1 MRLLSSP
8 IVLSE
13 QNVGRTLYTGYKRVT
28 PVVIQVAP
36 LFTAELGGVCGDMP
50 EDRNQTHPLYGAD
63 LKTLWHVWHQAGGGN
78 PGRRQ
83 GRLFRA
89 FLVAG
94 ARFPFTVA
102 ESLYVA
108 TSCAKS
114 GPVEAPVF
122 ILGHWRSGTT
132 HLYNVL
138 SKAPHFAYVSP
149 FATALP
155 WDFLL
160 LGNILR
166 PLLEKQLPKHR
177 YIDRVA
183 VDPDSPQEDE
193 IALANMSPVT
203 GELLSMRQW
212 AHVATEIFQWQ
223 TGVSG

>member
-1 MRLLSSP
+1 
-8 IVLSE
+8 
-13 QNVGRTLYTGYKRVT
+13 
-28 PVVIQVAP
+28 
-36 LFTAELGGVCGDMP
+36 MP

-149 FATALP
+149 FATALT

-160 LGNILR
+160 LGNILS

-193 IALANMSPVT
+193 IALANMSP
-203 GELLSMRQW
+203 LSFYH
-212 AHVATEIFQWQ
+212 ALYFPEKFDL
-223 TGVSG
+223 